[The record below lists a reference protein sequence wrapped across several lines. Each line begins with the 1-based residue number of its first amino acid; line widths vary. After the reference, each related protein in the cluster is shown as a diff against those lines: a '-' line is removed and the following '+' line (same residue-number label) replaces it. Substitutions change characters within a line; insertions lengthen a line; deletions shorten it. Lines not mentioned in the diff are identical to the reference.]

1 MRYQSVAV
9 FALVATAAAC
19 GWRRT
24 PVPVI
29 SETGSVEALVGDW
42 SGEYSS
48 EETGRSGS
56 IMFQLAS
63 AKDTAYGDVIMVA
76 RAPHGPMVT
85 GSEHGAVPMAPVQKS
100 SEPLTIRF
108 VRMTGGAVS
117 GTLAPYTD
125 PECGCRVITTFS
137 GRFADAYTIEGTY
150 DTRGT
155 SFGHTPSGGKWKV
168 TRQTSTH
175 TDSPRQ

>member
-9 FALVATAAAC
+9 LALAATTAAC

-24 PVPVI
+24 PVPVT
-29 SETGSVEALVGDW
+29 SETGSVEALVGNW

-48 EETGRSGS
+48 AETGRNGS
-56 IMFQLAS
+56 ITF
-63 AKDTAYGDVIMVA
+63 
-76 RAPHGPMVT
+76 
-85 GSEHGAVPMAPVQKS
+85 
-100 SEPLTIRF
+100 
-108 VRMTGGAVS
+108 
-117 GTLAPYTD
+117 TLAPYND

-137 GRFADAYTIEGTY
+137 GRFADANTIEGTY

-175 TDSPRQ
+175 TDSSRQ